1 MPSRSKQ
8 YIPTY
13 LTSAEG
19 LNVVDFLNGILPHKN
34 DTTGSLLNNQ
44 FYKLHRSYVYD
55 DVESCKSDNPTLK
68 IIEIG
73 IEVISEGHCGYC
85 SDNEETTYINEKEE
99 TWFVA
104 LPDELDEDLSP
115 LNDITNFYE
124 IDNAQCFCGGC
135 SEQRKITSIVSL
147 F

>member
-1 MPSRSKQ
+1 MPPRNKQ
-8 YIPTY
+8 YTPTY

-44 FYKLHRSYVYD
+44 FYKLHRSYVYND
-55 DVESCKSDNPTLK
+55 LETCKRDNPTLK
-68 IIEIG
+68 IIEIWIG
-73 IEVISEGHCGYC
+73 VISEGHCGYC
-85 SDNEETTYINEKEE
+85 SDNDDTTYINEKEE

-104 LPDELDEDLSP
+104 LPDELEEELSP
-115 LNDITNFYE
+115 LNDVSNFYE
-124 IDNAQCFCGGC
+124 INNLQCWCGGC
-135 SEQRKITSIVSL
+135 CEQRTITYIEQL